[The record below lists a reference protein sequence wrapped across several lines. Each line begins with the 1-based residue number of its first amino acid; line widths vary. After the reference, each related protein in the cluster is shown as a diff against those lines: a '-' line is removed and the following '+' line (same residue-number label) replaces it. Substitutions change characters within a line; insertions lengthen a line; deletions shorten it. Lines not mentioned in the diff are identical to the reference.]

1 MRAPQPVIR
10 NPLATFVFVQVL
22 ALAAIVLFA
31 SAIPLIVWRRA
42 ALSGVDQAAASAPI
56 VWLAL
61 PVAVAVVAA
70 YYVSTLITRRFVHAL
85 AEVEQSRT

>member
-1 MRAPQPVIR
+1 V
-10 NPLATFVFVQVL
+10 ATFVLVQVL

-42 ALSGVDQAAASAPI
+42 VLSGVDQAGASAPI

-70 YYVSTLITRRFVHAL
+70 YYVSTLINRRFVHAL
-85 AEVEQSRT
+85 ADVERSRTT